1 MKKNIIKTVILSL
14 FTTVAIAVPTLS
26 YAQDANTNA
35 PATATPET
43 SVTAT
48 TPAPATSDQTA
59 PAKPKRHGL
68 VFRGTVSLVDTNAMT
83 FTVGKRTFNITSE
96 TRITKNGEPATLEDI
111 AVGDKVGGA
120 YKKDDDGKLNATTVR
135 DGKKTTSD
143 MQQ

>member
-1 MKKNIIKTVILSL
+1 
-14 FTTVAIAVPTLS
+14 
-26 YAQDANTNA
+26 
-35 PATATPET
+35 
-43 SVTAT
+43 
-48 TPAPATSDQTA
+48 
-59 PAKPKRHGL
+59 

>member
-14 FTTVAIAVPTLS
+14 FTTVAVAVPTLS

-43 SVTAT
+43 SV
-48 TPAPATSDQTA
+48 TA